1 MDFPQP
7 FDLSALIAPI
17 APEAFFAEHWERK
30 PLLLQQRGPA
40 YYQSLVTI
48 DALEDFIS
56 GADARYPAIRLAKG
70 GGFFPPE
77 AYTRDVKY
85 GDEFFRGVPD
95 VERILAEYSTGAT
108 VTLPA
113 LHLSLPAIGRLCRQ
127 LQAQLD
133 HSVHTNAYLTPPG
146 TPGFTPHYDTHE
158 VFVLQIA
165 GHKQWRVYS
174 PPIALPHLSQPFS
187 PEHYQLPATPL
198 MQFELQAG
206 DLLYLPRGHVHT
218 TNTSAHFSAHV
229 TIGVT
234 VYTWVELLAELFQ
247 ASAAQPQLRAA
258 LPPGFAHR
266 PEVRSELE
274 QRFGP
279 MLETLVR
286 GTDVAALTAR
296 FLQRVRSSQ
305 PRAEVRFHA
314 DPAALIG
321 PDTTLR
327 VAAGFILRTQQ
338 EHGELLLDARGRRI
352 RLQSA
357 VGPALQAMRDSATF
371 SAQSLPANINLEAR
385 LQLVRYLQGIGL
397 LELIG

>member
-1 MDFPQP
+1 MGIPQSFDFA
-7 FDLSALIAPI
+7 ALIAPI
-17 APEAFFAEHWERK
+17 GAEAFFAEHWERK

-40 YYQSLVTI
+40 YYQPLVTI
-48 DALEDFIS
+48 EALEDFIS

-95 VERILAEYSTGAT
+95 VEKILAEYSTGAT

-127 LQAQLD
+127 MQGQLD

-165 GHKQWRVYS
+165 GHKQWHVY
-174 PPIALPHLSQPFS
+174 PPPAPLPHLSQPFS
-187 PEHYQLPATPL
+187 PENYRLPATPL
-198 MQFELQAG
+198 MRFELQAG

-218 TNTSAHFSAHV
+218 TSTAELFSAHV

-234 VYTWVELLAELFQ
+234 VYTWVELLAELLQ
-247 ASAAQPQLRAA
+247 SSATQPELRAA

-266 PEVRSELE
+266 PELRSVLE
-274 QRFGP
+274 QRLGR
-279 MLETLVR
+279 MLETVVR
-286 GTDVAALTAR
+286 GTDVDALIAR
-296 FLQRVRSSQ
+296 FLQRVRSLQ
-305 PRAEVRFHA
+305 PRGEVRFRA

-327 VAAGFILRTQQ
+327 IAVGLEMRVQQ
-338 EHGELLLDARGRRI
+338 EQGDLLLDIRGRRI

-357 VGPALQAMRDSATF
+357 LGPALAAMKASATF
-371 SAQSLPANINLEAR
+371 SAQTLPADIGLEAR
-385 LQLVRYLQGIGL
+385 LKLLRYLQGIGF
-397 LELIG
+397 LELTG